1 MSVPFSQS
9 LHYSMNP
16 PTTTTQGYL
25 SGLTKNFL
33 LGENKLYGTLP
44 TEIGRLSLLT
54 EEFQINGNL
63 ITGTVSRTPTFTIR
77 SFVHS
82 SVRSFVHSFVVHSSV
97 TRITVNLTPL
107 PTTTQ
112 PSYLGPDFSGQPG
125 QVGEGLPDSIKPV
138 HWNTTR

>member
-82 SVRSFVHSFVVHSSV
+82 SV